1 MGYWSDQMVIILLIW
16 HSIYLRGVPT
26 GEGAFA
32 LWMPV
37 LYPRVRRHLTGSGEA
52 SPGARAWKYLV
63 FGNSPGTWYISS
75 GSDHAIPGREGTP
88 RAPPG
93 EGSLAGMK
101 ERFDPCIPTDV
112 TFISPAG
119 ALPRD
124 LSWRYRVIQKY
135 FGEIR

>member
-75 GSDHAIPGREGTP
+75 GSDRAIP
-88 RAPPG
+88 RA
-93 EGSLAGMK
+93 
-101 ERFDPCIPTDV
+101 
-112 TFISPAG
+112 
-119 ALPRD
+119 
-124 LSWRYRVIQKY
+124 
-135 FGEIR
+135 